1 MVKPRFHGSV
11 TASTLGEGNPSH
23 LAERKDYVYKKRP
36 GWPAPEARD
45 DKGKIEPP
53 KGGAVVRKAGRQER
67 LKLFTA
73 ARAEGLDVE
82 AAGKRVGVARKTAY
96 RYERA
101 RLEALAAGAES

>member
-1 MVKPRFHGSV
+1 MVKPAFHGSV
-11 TASTLGEGNPSH
+11 TASTIGEGNPSQ
-23 LAERKDYVYKKRP
+23 RSNYVYKKRP
-36 GWPAPEARD
+36 GWPDDPGTRD
-45 DKGKIEPP
+45 DKGVIEPP

-82 AAGKRVGVARKTAY
+82 AVGKRVGVARKTAY